1 MKASQT
7 VAAGLQALS
16 LSVSLAFAGAAGA
29 AAAADDGPWPTA
41 GWTVA
46 TPASQGMDPAEL
58 ARLVELGAT
67 HQLDSLLV
75 VRHGRIVVEAY
86 YAPFRP
92 GLRHAVNSVTKAVV
106 GTLAGIAV
114 EEGRLR
120 LGDPVFDDA
129 TDPRRAAVTVAHLLD
144 MTSGIDWTEPLND
157 RGKPV
162 SLIEMER
169 ARDWA
174 AYVRGRP
181 MAQAPGVGFNY
192 NSGNSQLLSALL
204 ARRTGGDLRA
214 FATKRLFEPLGIADL
229 RWRQDPQG
237 LPVGG
242 FGLALQ
248 PRDMAKIGQL
258 YLRGGRWEDRQL
270 LPAAWVARNLAATVE
285 MKDLGTPGF
294 FYANGWWTLPARR
307 IYMAMG
313 HNGQGIV
320 VLPEADAVAVFTSTR
335 AAPVPL
341 LIERILRSVKAGGA
355 VADDAAAQAAL
366 EAAVARATAEK
377 PSEVGPVPE
386 AAQRLAGRTWR
397 FASNPIGL
405 RSLRLALDP
414 ANPHYEIVTAARG
427 PGGADERFTAPIG
440 LDGLFRTSPAGGP
453 MPVVATRGRWS
464 DARSFDVE
472 ARILGEPLRTRY
484 LLRLRDDGTEG
495 IDLVFSNSYG
505 FQAELRAEAP

>member
-1 MKASQT
+1 MNASHAM
-7 VAAGLQALS
+7 AAGLQALS
-16 LSVSLAFAGAAGA
+16 LSVSLAFAGGA
-29 AAAADDGPWPTA
+29 AAADEGPWPTA

-106 GTLAGIAV
+106 GTLAGIAI
-114 EEGRLR
+114 EDGQLR
-120 LGDPVFDDA
+120 LDDPVFDNA
-129 TDPRRAAVTVAHLLD
+129 TDPQRGAVTVAHLLD

-181 MAQAPGVGFNY
+181 MAQAPGAGFNY

-204 ARRTGGDLRA
+204 ARRTGGDLQA
-214 FATKRLFEPLGIADL
+214 YATERLFKPLGIADL

-237 LPVGG
+237 VPVGG

-270 LPAAWVARNLAATVE
+270 VPAAWVAKNLAATVE

-366 EAAVARATAEK
+366 EAAVAKATAEK
-377 PSEVGPVPE
+377 PSEVGPVPD

-397 FASNPIGL
+397 FGTNPIGL
-405 RSLRLALDP
+405 RSLRLELDP
-414 ANPHYEIVTAARG
+414 ANPRYEVVTAARR

-484 LLRLRDDGTEG
+484 LLRLREDGAEG

-505 FQAELRAEAP
+505 FQAEMRGETAP